1 MVSVTQGLRDRSIG
15 ERIGPYFSRKAGEA
29 QGTISK
35 SQILIAW
42 SSVAFRQPMRKA
54 DVVAALDD
62 VGDAVQDIELDV
74 DSRRGGKKSIPH
86 ESRLGY
92 NCCMFTLR
100 DRRTGEL
107 FDRWSYFGDKR
118 RRLMEQSWAGVFRNH
133 LLVEL
138 PVDALCRHLDERMGR
153 PSKDLHVVIGVL
165 LLQQLHDL
173 SDAETVE
180 ALAFN
185 MAWHYALDV
194 RSEADSYF
202 CEKTLRNYRRLF
214 IEQGLDELLFRC
226 LTDRMVQGFS
236 VDTSHQRMDSTAL
249 RSAMRALTRL
259 GIVVESISKFARELE
274 RYHPG
279 LHEQISKEVIR
290 RYVDRE
296 GNGAFANT
304 APSVSKRRLGEAGQD
319 LLALVLQFR
328 DTAAAKLS
336 SFAILERVLR
346 DQFEIVDDECGD
358 RDAKRAAIRD
368 PKDVPCDTV
377 GNPADP
383 DASYNAHKGQGYM
396 AQIVETY
403 CEDDSNEA
411 VAATPDLITH
421 VEVHKMT
428 VHDGH
433 RLADALDDLS
443 ERALTPAVMLGDSHY
458 GSSDNMALTREQN
471 INLVAPARP
480 PKGAVSGR
488 LTLEDFTLNEE
499 GLVLR
504 CPNNVEPVSASLAKA
519 KLQARFDLSICQ
531 KCPDILRCPVQ
542 AAKRDGQFSRF
553 QYTPARAANQKRRL
567 YEQSDAFRDVY
578 RWRGRHR
585 SDHVAIKVPDEPGS
599 PTHSRHA
606 GHALRGQSACPR
618 PQYPTLRGNRTIKNE
633 AKEKPR
639 IGNIRFYPP
648 ATRRQANILHRTAK
662 TCTST
667 PSANNFLPPRRPS
680 HSAPANGCS

>member
-1 MVSVTQGLRDRSIG
+1 
-15 ERIGPYFSRKAGEA
+15 
-29 QGTISK
+29 
-35 SQILIAW
+35 
-42 SSVAFRQPMRKA
+42 
-54 DVVAALDD
+54 
-62 VGDAVQDIELDV
+62 
-74 DSRRGGKKSIPH
+74 
-86 ESRLGY
+86 
-92 NCCMFTLR
+92 
-100 DRRTGEL
+100 
-107 FDRWSYFGDKR
+107 
-118 RRLMEQSWAGVFRNH
+118 
-133 LLVEL
+133 
-138 PVDALCRHLDERMGR
+138 MGR

-383 DASYNAHKGQGYM
+383 DASYNAHKGQGYPVRRVPLLARHVRIRVRLQDRVDDAGEPVQLGPPDRLRPAVARRRRIAQHLLHRPAVDPEPPTGLVM
-396 AQIVETY
+396 AQTLL
-403 CEDDSNEA
+403 DNRQSNRRIELHA
-411 VAATPDLITH
+411 VH
-421 VEVHKMT
+421 
-428 VHDGH
+428 
-433 RLADALDDLS
+433 
-443 ERALTPAVMLGDSHY
+443 
-458 GSSDNMALTREQN
+458 
-471 INLVAPARP
+471 P
-480 PKGAVSGR
+480 P
-488 LTLEDFTLNEE
+488 
-499 GLVLR
+499 
-504 CPNNVEPVSASLAKA
+504 
-519 KLQARFDLSICQ
+519 
-531 KCPDILRCPVQ
+531 
-542 AAKRDGQFSRF
+542 
-553 QYTPARAANQKRRL
+553 
-567 YEQSDAFRDVY
+567 
-578 RWRGRHR
+578 
-585 SDHVAIKVPDEPGS
+585 
-599 PTHSRHA
+599 
-606 GHALRGQSACPR
+606 PR
-618 PQYPTLRGNRTIKNE
+618 
-633 AKEKPR
+633 
-639 IGNIRFYPP
+639 
-648 ATRRQANILHRTAK
+648 AK
-662 TCTST
+662 TDKG
-667 PSANNFLPPRRPS
+667 P
-680 HSAPANGCS
+680 